1 MSPSSPSTPP
11 STGIYVPAVIFFDEK
26 DELDVDAIKAH
37 VLRLARGGVTGII
50 VQGSNGEA
58 QFLSHEERK
67 AVIKL
72 TRETLDADGHT
83 DTILIAGTGA
93 LSTRETKKLNV
104 DAKEAGAA
112 FALVLTP
119 STWPPQMTKE
129 AVLKFH
135 RDVADASPIPV
146 LLYNFPLI
154 TAGIDLDSDMVLALA
169 QHPNIVGIKL
179 TCANVGKL
187 HRITSMIPSSEFA
200 VLSGKSDIMLHGL
213 LSGSAG
219 GITALVNIA
228 PKVHVKLLKHFHNGE
243 LEEAWKIQRL
253 IGHAE
258 WAGSRLGAISGVK
271 AIISREFQYGSS
283 RVRAPLKPT
292 EISTS
297 ATLDK
302 LDDLIQMERK
312 L

>member
-1 MSPSSPSTPP
+1 MSPSSRSAPP
-11 STGIYVPAVIFFDEK
+11 PTGIYVPAVLFFNENDEF
-26 DELDVDAIKAH
+26 DVEAIKSH
-37 VLRLARGGVTGII
+37 VLRLARGGVTGIV

-58 QFLSHEERK
+58 QFLSHDERK
-67 AVIKL
+67 AAIKL
-72 TRETLDADGHT
+72 TRETLDANGHS
-83 DTILIAGTGA
+83 DTIVIAGTGA
-93 LSTRETKKLNV
+93 LSTKETRKLNV

-119 STWPPQMTKE
+119 STWPTQMTKE
-129 AVLKFH
+129 AILKFH

-154 TAGIDLDSDMVLALA
+154 TAGIDFDSDMVLALA

-187 HRITSMIPSSEFA
+187 HRIASTIPSSEFA
-200 VLSGKSDIMLHGL
+200 VLSGKSDILLHGL

-228 PKVHVKLLKHFHNGE
+228 PKVHAKLFRHFQNGE

-258 WAGSRLGAISGVK
+258 WTGSKLGPIAGVK
-271 AIISREFQYGSS
+271 AIVAREFQYGSS
-283 RVRAPLKPT
+283 RVRAPLRST
-292 EISTS
+292 EIPASFEFG
-297 ATLDK
+297 K
-302 LDDLIQMERK
+302 LEELIQMERN